1 MSRPCKIKIKQQRRV
16 LIGGQSSRSYEK
28 LMPVILR
35 AAAALATGYSA
46 HPWAS
51 PWRAVAS
58 DVQICSRQICRSP
71 ESLTGVS
78 SSGLTHLPPC
88 RNSNYL
94 GHTIVILRAAV
105 ALATGYSAHPWA
117 SPWRAV
123 ASDVQIC
130 SRQICRSPESLI
142 GVSSSG
148 FTHRLAAK
156 LRRSKGYFCS
166 GVFFFF
172 LNRVQMRVS

>member
-16 LIGGQSSRSYEK
+16 LIGGEPSRSYEK

-94 GHTIVILRAAV
+94 GHRIVMLRAAAALVYFNHLGLTCREV
-105 ALATGYSAHPWA
+105 AA
-117 SPWRAV
+117 
-123 ASDVQIC
+123 Q
-130 SRQICRSPESLI
+130 QSL
-142 GVSSSG
+142 
-148 FTHRLAAK
+148 FL
-156 LRRSKGYFCS
+156 LRR
-166 GVFFFF
+166 FF
-172 LNRVQMRVS
+172 LLFEPGPDAGFLTTPQTLYVVVMAQQNQA